1 MLVSSTLYPAGPS
14 SCQTERGS
22 QSYISSMLTLK
33 QARLAQYFG
42 NKGTRSV
49 GRKTIKLRYLPMF
62 LVNPQC
68 KTPVQVRSADLGKVA
83 IDQAG
88 LCSDASNVHLQL
100 LFMITANTI
109 SSGKGVNPRM
119 IGLSA
124 KAEHTCACLPHSK
137 LSTCRVPT
145 GMERDLHSITG

>member
-1 MLVSSTLYPAGPS
+1 
-14 SCQTERGS
+14 
-22 QSYISSMLTLK
+22 
-33 QARLAQYFG
+33 
-42 NKGTRSV
+42 
-49 GRKTIKLRYLPMF
+49 MF

-137 LSTCRVPT
+137 LFYLQSTDRYGERSSFHHRVK
-145 GMERDLHSITG
+145 